1 MHRILVAVDGS
12 DCSVRA
18 LRFAALQARAMPGA
32 HLHVIAVQAP
42 VYVCGEVEVYAGKDR
57 MRSLAADQTRAVL
70 DAAAEVLGKAEA
82 TAQLELQEG
91 EPAATI
97 TRRAVELGCAWIILG
112 TRGRGRLGTAIMGSV
127 AQEVVHQATLPVTLV
142 K

>member
-57 MRSLAADQTRAVL
+57 MRSLAADQTRAAL
-70 DAAAEVLGKAEA
+70 DAAAEVLGEVKV

-97 TRRAVELGCAWIILG
+97 ARRAVELGCAWIILG